1 MIKKL
6 KIACLLSIIFWV
18 GICTHSFARIK
29 TNDPTVNSGG
39 TVTITIRS
47 DEPVASG
54 AIRIT
59 SNDGLTFKSASGG
72 TVNGN
77 LVAFSKT
84 NNETSGLATYTFTAP
99 EVNEDK
105 TYKVVFSS
113 QDMADENGNAI
124 ESSSAT
130 AIVTVKKVASSS
142 GGNEGNGGTTS
153 EKATMTKVQ
162 VGDKTYTKSGFT
174 VKVEND
180 VTNIKVVPTIS
191 NGESYTINGG
201 TSTNV
206 KLEEGTNTINIK
218 LASGNTYKIY
228 VRRAAKVDDTPNII
242 DEEPKPKEEEKVFLK
257 SLLIKGVISEEEK
270 VELVYAPE
278 FLPEIFEYTIL
289 LDEKTIN
296 ITKLDIE
303 AIANKDDCTVEIT
316 GNEEIQ
322 DGENEVIITV
332 KSKDGKTTAVYKI
345 LVIKEVESQSTVAPT
360 DEEPTGEENG
370 FFTKD
375 TLKII
380 IVAFTSGVAILGII
394 FAVIE
399 YKYGKEEI
407 ETDFNK
413 EDIFGEVS
421 FPGITPEK
429 EEKQEIEKEESEET
443 VIQEQEEEKPRRKTK
458 SKGKHF

>member
-1 MIKKL
+1 MKKRF
-6 KIACLLSIIFWV
+6 IGILLFIIIISISIMSKATI
-18 GICTHSFARIK
+18 GSFSI
-29 TNDPTVNSGG
+29 S
-39 TVTITIRS
+39 
-47 DEPVASG
+47 
-54 AIRIT
+54 
-59 SNDGLTFKSASGG
+59 
-72 TVNGN
+72 
-77 LVAFSKT
+77 
-84 NNETSGLATYTFTAP
+84 
-99 EVNEDK
+99 
-105 TYKVVFSS
+105 
-113 QDMADENGNAI
+113 
-124 ESSSAT
+124 
-130 AIVTVKKVASSS
+130 ASSS
-142 GGNEGNGGTTS
+142 SIDVGSTANINITAKDCGGKFTITSSDSNIVSVNESSKWVESGSQSITVTGKKAGSATITVTASNVADTSANSEEVSGSKTIKITVKDNTTSSGTTTS
-153 EKATMTKVQ
+153 EKATMTKVK

-174 VKVEND
+174 VKVGNE
-180 VTNIKVVPTIS
+180 VTSIKVVPTIS

-242 DEEPKPKEEEKVFLK
+242 DDEPKPKEEKVFLK

-278 FLPEIFEYTIL
+278 FLPEIFEYSIV

-322 DGENEVIITV
+322 YGENEVIITV
-332 KSKDGKTTAVYKI
+332 KSKDGKTTAIYKI
-345 LVIKEVESQSTVAPT
+345 LVIKEVEAESTLAPT
-360 DEEPTGEENG
+360 DEEPKQEEKG

-407 ETDFNK
+407 ETDFE
-413 EDIFGEVS
+413 EDEIWENT
-421 FPGITPEK
+421 FPGINPEK
-429 EEKQEIEKEESEET
+429 EEKAEFEET
-443 VIQEQEEEKPRRKTK
+443 TIPQEEQAKRRAK

>member
-6 KIACLLSIIFWV
+6 KIAFLLSIIFWI

-54 AIRIT
+54 AIKIT

-84 NNETSGLATYTFTAP
+84 NNETSNIATYTFTAP
-99 EVNEDK
+99 EVSEDK

-124 ESSSAT
+124 ASSSAT
-130 AIVTVKKVASSS
+130 ATVTVKKVASSS
-142 GGNEGNGGTTS
+142 GGNGGNGGTTT
-153 EKATMTKVQ
+153 EKATMTKVK

-174 VKVEND
+174 VKVGNE
-180 VTNIKVVPTIS
+180 VTSIKVVPTIS

-201 TSTNV
+201 TDNTV
-206 KLEEGTNTINIK
+206 KLEEGTNTVNIK

-228 VRRAAKVDDTPNII
+228 IRRAAKVDDTPNII

-289 LDEKTIN
+289 LDEKTLN

-345 LVIKEVESQSTVAPT
+345 LVIKEVESQSTLAPT
-360 DEEPTGEENG
+360 EEEPAQEENG

-380 IVAFTSGVAILGII
+380 IIAFTSGVAILGII
-394 FAVIE
+394 FAIIE
-399 YKYGKEEI
+399 YRYGKNKEEI
-407 ETDFNK
+407 DFK
-413 EDIFGEVS
+413 EDEIGES
-421 FPGITPEK
+421 RFPGISLEK
-429 EEKQEIEKEESEET
+429 ETEET
-443 VIQEQEEEKPRRKTK
+443 IIPQYEEEQPKRKAK